1 VTALLLSG
9 QIALISGGTSGIG
22 KAIAARFLDE
32 GARVAIVGRHDLDKA
47 NRVINEISRTSGD
60 ALAFVADV
68 SDRAQVDKLVH
79 NVMQA
84 FGPIDILVNSA
95 GVWARTPLGSTD
107 VDSMRQILDVN
118 LMGTMSLINAVVPG
132 MKERRRGQIVNIAS
146 IAALVPTA
154 GFSAY
159 AAAKSGIIGLTR
171 AAAVE
176 LAPFGIHVNAVSP
189 GNTATPMNEHV
200 RNAPDEAFRREW
212 IQKITP
218 SNRLFTPAEEIAAA
232 VLFLVSGQ
240 VSGMYGAIL
249 AVDEGR
255 SAGTPIANRKVLD

>member
-1 VTALLLSG
+1 MTVLLLSG
-9 QIALISGGTSGIG
+9 QIALVSGGTSGIG
-22 KAIAARFLDE
+22 KAIAARFLEE
-32 GARVAIVGRHDLDKA
+32 GARVAIVGRHDLAKA
-47 NRVINEISRTSGD
+47 NRVIDEISHSSGA
-60 ALAFVADV
+60 ALAFVANV
-68 SDRAQVDKLVH
+68 SDPVQVDRLVDG
-79 NVMQA
+79 VMQA
-84 FGPIDILVNSA
+84 FGRIDILVNSA
-95 GVWARTPLGSTD
+95 GVWAQTPLGSTH

-118 LMGTMSLINAVVPG
+118 LMGTMSLINAVVPA

-159 AAAKSGIIGLTR
+159 AAAKSGVIGLTR

-200 RNAPDEAFRREW
+200 RSAPDEMPRREW
-212 IQKITP
+212 IRKITP

-240 VSGMYGAIL
+240 VSGMYGTIL

-255 SAGTPIANRKVLD
+255 SAGTPIANRNDLD